1 MAADTAPSDV
11 RALAAGLDALD
22 SLVVP
27 VPSSRTRTAWRA
39 FWPTATAVVAFGGVW
54 QAVALAGIKPSYAL
68 PSPADVW
75 T

>member
-27 VPSSRTRTAWRA
+27 VPTSRTRAAWHA
-39 FWPTATAVVAFGGVW
+39 FWPTATAVVAFGVVW
-54 QAVALAGIKPSYAL
+54 QAVALARVKPCLLYTSDA
-68 PSPADVW
+68 ADE
-75 T
+75 